1 VRVYCKVNNSLSP
14 LFFPDVVNEDCCNC
28 GSSSVTTKKASIRGA
43 GGGENGMRVNR
54 ASGSDFIL
62 RSEPADTAGRAA
74 MAVMNFIVVCVFEK
88 IYEVLL

>member
-1 VRVYCKVNNSLSP
+1 
-14 LFFPDVVNEDCCNC
+14 
-28 GSSSVTTKKASIRGA
+28 
-43 GGGENGMRVNR
+43 VNR